1 MAIVFF
7 QMEYQVRSEVPFVTS
22 HVGDSGDSNPEI
34 NDKIGNV
41 AEIHASV
48 RQWQKAPNV

>member
-1 MAIVFF
+1 MDFVIF
-7 QMEYQVRSEVPFVTS
+7 QMEHPTLLEEVPFVTS

-34 NDKIGNV
+34 NDKIGNI

-48 RQWQKAPNV
+48 RQ